1 MTLSPSDILILLL
14 IGSAAVFSYCAVAIL
29 RYVNPRS

>member
-1 MTLSPSDILILLL
+1 MILSPSDILILLL
-14 IGSAAVFSYCAVAIL
+14 IGSAAVFSYCALWLI